1 MSILISE
8 KLTEELDKNLKNVS
22 NNFSIIT
29 AYCKRNT
36 LEYLDS
42 QMGEKADISKRL
54 LVRFRL
60 DDILSKVTDLDIYD
74 YCKQNNWSLYVQF
87 NLHAKAYIIDQSIC
101 YMGSANATNSGL
113 SVNKRGN
120 LEMSKRFELDNEENR
135 QIEEVFSEAL
145 LMDDDTFNQMRKQI
159 NSIEYKPTV
168 KYKWNNEIITKNIN
182 EYNVLF
188 QDDFPINALPTE
200 MIDDEIFLDIYKED
214 PMEEIKEKFYN
225 TKIMQWLIN
234 VLEKQEKN
242 EIYFGDLSSKIH
254 NIIFQEPKQ
263 YRKDVKI
270 LQAKLYNWIETLN
283 YDNLKID
290 IPNHS
295 QRIRLIKK

>member
-8 KLTEELDKNLKNVS
+8 KLTEELDKDLKNVS